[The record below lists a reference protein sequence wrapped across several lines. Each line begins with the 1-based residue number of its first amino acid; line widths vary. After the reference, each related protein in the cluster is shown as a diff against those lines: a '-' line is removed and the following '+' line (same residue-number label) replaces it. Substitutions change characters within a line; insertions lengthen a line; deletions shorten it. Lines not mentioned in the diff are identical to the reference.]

1 LETNPKLL
9 ANDLSARH
17 LRRKLKVRKQLR
29 SRNVPIFDFDQIVRK
44 LAAKG
49 SIGQTSVDALSD
61 VKSELLNPQILDRFQ
76 VKLTIFKLK
85 HFEKQFL
92 QNSVQYTYLHM
103 CMLTKIYDFKK
114 LQISV
119 RFESRFSVENKIA
132 ISKLVIIFGI

>member
-1 LETNPKLL
+1 METNPKLL

-61 VKSELLNPQILDRFQ
+61 VKSEQLNPQILDRFQ

-85 HFEKQFL
+85 HFEKQF
-92 QNSVQYTYLHM
+92 S
-103 CMLTKIYDFKK
+103 
-114 LQISV
+114 
-119 RFESRFSVENKIA
+119 FS
-132 ISKLVIIFGI
+132 F